1 MVTSPHVFPTPIRY
15 KGVGGG
21 RWPAIRTIL
30 EICRTANCSNG
41 SVGGSR
47 AGWKQG
53 TERHVAGIE
62 ELRRRKSAPADL
74 RSWIAL
80 GISLAACL
88 IALAAF
94 LYTVF
99 KG

>member
-1 MVTSPHVFPTPIRY
+1 MRKMASDPYNLRKLADRDLFKWI
-15 KGVGGG
+15 GGW
-21 RWPAIRTIL
+21 R
-30 EICRTANCSNG
+30 
-41 SVGGSR
+41 
-47 AGWKQG
+47 QG

-62 ELRRRKSAPADL
+62 ELKRRNSAPADL